1 MAIVLEKNSR
11 ESLVINQSEFKGVKL
26 VDVRVFY
33 KDEAGDLKPT
43 KKGVS
48 VRLEQLDALIKALS
62 ELSATAREQELVE
75 ENETTTES

>member
-48 VRLEQLDALIKALS
+48 VRPEQLDALIKALS
-62 ELSATAREQELVE
+62 TVSATAREQELVE
-75 ENETTTES
+75 ETETSTES

>member
-33 KDEAGDLKPT
+33 KDEDGNLKPT

-62 ELSATAREQELVE
+62 TVSAAAREQELVG
-75 ENETTTES
+75 ENGTSTES

>member
-26 VDVRVFY
+26 VVVRVFY

-48 VRLEQLDALIKALS
+48 VRPEQLDALIKALS
-62 ELSATAREQELVE
+62 TVSATAREQELVE
-75 ENETTTES
+75 ENETSTGS

>member
-11 ESLVINQSEFKGVKL
+11 ESLVINQTEFKGVKL

-62 ELSATAREQELVE
+62 DLSAAAREQELVE

>member
-1 MAIVLEKNSR
+1 MATVLEKNSR
-11 ESLVINQSEFKGVKL
+11 ESLVINQTEFKGVKL

-62 ELSATAREQELVE
+62 DLSATAREQELVG
-75 ENETTTES
+75 ENGTSTES

>member
-1 MAIVLEKNSR
+1 MATVLEKNSR

-33 KDEAGDLKPT
+33 KDENGDLKPT

-62 ELSATAREQELVE
+62 EVSATAREQEPAE
-75 ENETTTES
+75 ENETAVVS

>member
-1 MAIVLEKNSR
+1 MATVLEKNSR
-11 ESLVINQSEFKGVKL
+11 ESLVINQTEFKGVKL

-62 ELSATAREQELVE
+62 DLSATAREQELVE

>member
-1 MAIVLEKNSR
+1 MATVLEKNSR

-26 VDVRVFY
+26 VDIRVFY
-33 KDEAGDLKPT
+33 KDENNDLKPT

-62 ELSATAREQELVE
+62 DLSEAAREQKLVG
-75 ENETTTES
+75 ENGTSTES

>member
-1 MAIVLEKNSR
+1 MATVLEKNSR
-11 ESLVINQSEFKGVKL
+11 ESLVIKQTEFKGVKL

-33 KDEAGDLKPT
+33 KDENGDLKPT

-62 ELSATAREQELVE
+62 EVSAAAREQEPAE
-75 ENETTTES
+75 ENETAAVS

>member
-11 ESLVINQSEFKGVKL
+11 ESLVINQTEFKGVKL

-33 KDEAGDLKPT
+33 KDENGDLKPT

-62 ELSATAREQELVE
+62 DLSATAREQELVE
-75 ENETTTES
+75 ETETTTES

>member
-33 KDEAGDLKPT
+33 KDDAGDLKPT

-62 ELSATAREQELVE
+62 TVSATAREQELVE
-75 ENETTTES
+75 ENETSTES

>member
-62 ELSATAREQELVE
+62 TVSTTAREQELVE
-75 ENETTTES
+75 ENETAVES

>member
-26 VDVRVFY
+26 VDIRVFY

-48 VRLEQLDALIKALS
+48 VRPEQLDALIKALS
-62 ELSATAREQELVE
+62 TVSATAREQELVE
-75 ENETTTES
+75 ENETAAVA

>member
-1 MAIVLEKNSR
+1 MPTVLEKNSR

-33 KDEAGDLKPT
+33 KDENGDLKPT

-62 ELSATAREQELVE
+62 EVSATAREQEPAE
-75 ENETTTES
+75 ENETSTVS

>member
-33 KDEAGDLKPT
+33 KDENGDLKPT

-48 VRLEQLDALIKALS
+48 VRLEQLDTLIKALS
-62 ELSATAREQELVE
+62 TVSAAAREQELVE
-75 ENETTTES
+75 ENETAVES

>member
-62 ELSATAREQELVE
+62 TVSTAAREQELVE
-75 ENETTTES
+75 ENETAAVP

>member
-33 KDEAGDLKPT
+33 KDENGDLKPT

-48 VRLEQLDALIKALS
+48 VRLEQLDTLIKALS
-62 ELSATAREQELVE
+62 TVSATARAQELVE
-75 ENETTTES
+75 ENETAVES

>member
-1 MAIVLEKNSR
+1 MATVLEKNSR

-33 KDEAGDLKPT
+33 KDENGDLKPT

-62 ELSATAREQELVE
+62 EVSATDREQEPAD
-75 ENETTTES
+75 ENETSTVS

>member
-33 KDEAGDLKPT
+33 KDDAGDLKPT

-62 ELSATAREQELVE
+62 TVSATAREHELVE
-75 ENETTTES
+75 ENETSTKS

>member
-1 MAIVLEKNSR
+1 MATVLEKNSR

-33 KDEAGDLKPT
+33 KDENGDLTPT

-62 ELSATAREQELVE
+62 EVSATAREQEPAE
-75 ENETTTES
+75 ENETSTVS

>member
-1 MAIVLEKNSR
+1 MATVLEKNSR
-11 ESLVINQSEFKGVKL
+11 ESLVINQTEFKGVKL

-75 ENETTTES
+75 ENETAVES

>member
-1 MAIVLEKNSR
+1 MATVLEKNSR

-33 KDEAGDLKPT
+33 KDENGDLKPT

-62 ELSATAREQELVE
+62 EVSATAREQQLVE
-75 ENETTTES
+75 ENETSTVS

>member
-11 ESLVINQSEFKGVKL
+11 ESLVINQTEFKGVKL

-33 KDEAGDLKPT
+33 KDENGDLKPT

-48 VRLEQLDALIKALS
+48 VRPEQLDALIKALS
-62 ELSATAREQELVE
+62 TVSAAAREQELVE
-75 ENETTTES
+75 ENETAAVA

>member
-1 MAIVLEKNSR
+1 MATVLEKNSR
-11 ESLVINQSEFKGVKL
+11 ESLVINQTEFKGVKL

-62 ELSATAREQELVE
+62 DLSAAAREQELVG
-75 ENETTTES
+75 ENGTSTES

>member
-1 MAIVLEKNSR
+1 MATVLEKNSR

-33 KDEAGDLKPT
+33 KDENGDLKPT

-48 VRLEQLDALIKALS
+48 VRLNQLDALIKALS
-62 ELSATAREQELVE
+62 EVSAAAREQEPAE
-75 ENETTTES
+75 ENETSTVS

>member
-1 MAIVLEKNSR
+1 MATVLEKNSR
-11 ESLVINQSEFKGVKL
+11 ESLVINQTEFKGVKL

-33 KDEAGDLKPT
+33 KDENGDLKPT

-62 ELSATAREQELVE
+62 EVSATAREQEPAG
-75 ENETTTES
+75 ENETSTVS

>member
-62 ELSATAREQELVE
+62 TVSTAAREQELVE
-75 ENETTTES
+75 ENETAVES

>member
-62 ELSATAREQELVE
+62 TVSATAREQELVE
-75 ENETTTES
+75 ENETSTKS

>member
-26 VDVRVFY
+26 VDIRVFY

-62 ELSATAREQELVE
+62 TVSATAREQELVE
-75 ENETTTES
+75 ENETAVES

>member
-1 MAIVLEKNSR
+1 MPTVLEKNSR

-33 KDEAGDLKPT
+33 KDENGDLKPT

-62 ELSATAREQELVE
+62 EVSAAAREQEPAE
-75 ENETTTES
+75 ENETSTVS

>member
-26 VDVRVFY
+26 VDIRVFY

-48 VRLEQLDALIKALS
+48 VRPEQLDALIKALS
-62 ELSATAREQELVE
+62 TVSATAREQELVE
-75 ENETTTES
+75 ENETAVES

>member
-1 MAIVLEKNSR
+1 MATVLEKNSR
-11 ESLVINQSEFKGVKL
+11 ESLVINQTEFKGVKL

-62 ELSATAREQELVE
+62 DLSATAREQELVE
-75 ENETTTES
+75 ENETSTES

>member
-1 MAIVLEKNSR
+1 MATVLEKNSR

-48 VRLEQLDALIKALS
+48 VRLGTVGCTD
-62 ELSATAREQELVE
+62 
-75 ENETTTES
+75 